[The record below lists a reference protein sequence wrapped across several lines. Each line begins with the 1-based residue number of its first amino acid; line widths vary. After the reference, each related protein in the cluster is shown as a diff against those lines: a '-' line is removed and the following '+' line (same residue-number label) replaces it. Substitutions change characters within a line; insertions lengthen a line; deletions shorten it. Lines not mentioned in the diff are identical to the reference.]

1 MRNKVWLLPALLLA
15 LLTQPAA
22 ARARDEVMAGV
33 FRCAVIGDM
42 RLWLDCYYGAA
53 QPMRAELNMPPVP
66 AAQAHL
72 ALAPPAGEVAGGM
85 SVRYQVAAGAL
96 RCDGLSDDRAWLNC
110 YYGAA
115 QPARAQLGLSP
126 APQARA
132 QPSLPQGA
140 PAATVPIPSHTVD
153 PGWSQM
159 VAYRFNHYGIFTVTL
174 ANGQVWRQLPGDT
187 DFAHWT
193 KPAASY
199 AVRISRGALG
209 SLNLKIKGGAQAFK
223 VEQAN

>member
-1 MRNKVWLLPALLLA
+1 MRNKVWLLPTLLLV

-72 ALAPPAGEVAGGM
+72 AMAPPAGRAAGDMGA
-85 SVRYQVAAGAL
+85 RYQATSGVL
-96 RCDGLSDDRAWLNC
+96 RCNGLSDDRVWLDC

-115 QPARAQLGLSP
+115 QPVRAQLGLSP

-132 QPSLPQGA
+132 QQSLLQGV
-140 PAATVPIPSHTVD
+140 PAAPVPNPSHTVD
-153 PGWSQM
+153 PGWSRM
-159 VAYRFNHYGIFTVTL
+159 AAYRFNHYGIFTVTL
-174 ANGQVWRQLPGDT
+174 ADGQVWRQLPGDT

-199 AVRISRGALG
+199 AVRITHGALG
-209 SLNLKIKGGAQAFK
+209 SFNLKVKGRSQAFK
-223 VEQAN
+223 VEQAD